1 MNLALIGPSGAGK
14 GTQSDKLKPPY
25 NFNHISIGDILREGA
40 MQQTTLGKM
49 VKRYMDRG
57 QLVRDEVV
65 DALIKTALR
74 KREYKRE
81 MLFDGFPRTEYQAE
95 FLDELMS
102 ELGRT
107 LDLVIYLDISDEE
120 VKRRLPGRVICQQC
134 HTPFHE
140 IYNPFTLCHNCGS
153 QQSYRRS
160 DDTPE
165 TIQARLKDFHRE
177 IVPVIEYYHKTGRL
191 MVVNGE
197 GSIAEVQA
205 RIAETLEAARRW
217 EVQPATR
224 EEIARIQALRD
235 VSLILSKE
243 EAEESLN
250 IVLLGSPGSGKGTQA
265 ETLSKLLELTHIST
279 GEIFRG
285 HIKNNTELGQLAKSF
300 MDRGELV
307 PDDVTEAM
315 VRERLRQSDVQKGFI
330 LDGFPRNIGQA
341 ESLTDIMTNLRR
353 RLSNVLYLNVAD
365 DEIVKRLSGR
375 VICNKCQ
382 TPYHIEYKPPV
393 KPGVCD
399 LCGGELYRREDDDP
413 DTVRARLRTYYGQ
426 TAPLVNY
433 YRTMRLLIEVS
444 GEGDVTEVNGRILTA
459 VVGARQVE
467 R

>member
-1 MNLALIGPSGAGK
+1 
-14 GTQSDKLKPPY
+14 
-25 NFNHISIGDILREGA
+25 
-40 MQQTTLGKM
+40 
-49 VKRYMDRG
+49 
-57 QLVRDEVV
+57 
-65 DALIKTALR
+65 
-74 KREYKRE
+74 
-81 MLFDGFPRTEYQAE
+81 
-95 FLDELMS
+95 
-102 ELGRT
+102 
-107 LDLVIYLDISDEE
+107 
-120 VKRRLPGRVICQQC
+120 
-134 HTPFHE
+134 
-140 IYNPFTLCHNCGS
+140 
-153 QQSYRRS
+153 
-160 DDTPE
+160 
-165 TIQARLKDFHRE
+165 
-177 IVPVIEYYHKTGRL
+177 
-191 MVVNGE
+191 
-197 GSIAEVQA
+197 
-205 RIAETLEAARRW
+205 
-217 EVQPATR
+217 
-224 EEIARIQALRD
+224 
-235 VSLILSKE
+235 LILSKE

-285 HIKNNTELGQLAKSF
+285 PIKNNTALGQLAKSF